1 MPNTKNKSVKTSAK
15 QQLLIDFTQI
25 KANNGSV
32 ITKGKVVSINY
43 LNVVKQRKI
52 ITHTVN
58 YIKSF

>member
-1 MPNTKNKSVKTSAK
+1 MPNTKNKSIKTSAK
-15 QQLLIDFTQI
+15 KQLLIDFTQS

-32 ITKGKVVSINY
+32 TTKGKVVSINY
-43 LNVVKQRKI
+43 LNVVKQRNI

>member
-1 MPNTKNKSVKTSAK
+1 MPNTKNKSIKTSAE
-15 QQLLIDFTQI
+15 QQLLIDFTQN
-25 KANNGSV
+25 KVNNGNV

-43 LNVVKQRKI
+43 SNVVKQRNI